1 VESKVKDEKN
11 KIIKYLSSKNGVK
24 IILAV
29 GIIGMA
35 LIFLSDIFAK
45 KEEKPTINS
54 DETAVQGV
62 SAQEL
67 EERIKD
73 IVESIAGVGKA
84 KVMITY
90 LSDVEKVY
98 AKESNE
104 SVDITRE
111 DDGAGGIRTEERKE
125 TTNEYVIIEN
135 SAGRKDALLITT
147 MEPQIRGVVVVC
159 SGGGNG
165 NVEARVVGA
174 VTVALGIPSTKV
186 YVTELKE

>member
-1 VESKVKDEKN
+1 MESKVKDEKN

>member
-1 VESKVKDEKN
+1 METKENNGKS
-11 KIIKYLSSKNGVK
+11 KIINYLSSKNRVK

-35 LIFLSDIFAK
+35 LIFLSDMFPK
-45 KEEKPTINS
+45 KEQKQTVDS
-54 DETAVQGV
+54 DEKVTQSV
-62 SAQEL
+62 STQEL
-67 EERIKD
+67 EKKIKE

-98 AKESNE
+98 AKETSE
-104 SVDITRE
+104 SVEITRE

-125 TTNEYVIIEN
+125 TADEYVIIEN